1 MPPNP
6 NQPEH
11 SWIAKFRYAFRGL
24 VLGLREQNSFYVH
37 VPVSVAAILAAVF
50 FRVTQAEW
58 CVLVLCILVVCS
70 AEMFNSALEHM
81 AKAVSREY
89 REQLRDALDAAAAAV
104 LVAALG
110 SVVVGAIIFAPRL
123 LPLLPTG

>member
-1 MPPNP
+1 MSIAP
-6 NQPEH
+6 NQPSH
-11 SWIAKFRYAFRGL
+11 SWMAKFRYAFRGL
-24 VLGLREQNSFYVH
+24 GLGLSQQNSFLVH
-37 VPVSVAAILAAVF
+37 VPIAVAVVVAAAC

-58 CVLVLCILVVCS
+58 CILLLCVVIVTS

-81 AKAVSREY
+81 AKAVSREH
-89 REQLRDALDAAAAAV
+89 RDELRDSLDTAAAAV

-123 LPLLPTG
+123 LPLLPIS

>member
-1 MPPNP
+1 MNENP
-6 NQPEH
+6 NQPSH
-11 SWIAKFRYAFRGL
+11 SWIAKFHYAFRGL
-24 VLGLREQNSFYVH
+24 GLGLREQNSFLVH
-37 VPVSVAAILAAVF
+37 APIAVAVLLAAML

-58 CVLVLCILVVCS
+58 CILTLCIIVVCS

-89 REQLRDALDAAAAAV
+89 REELRDSLDTAAAAV

-110 SVVVGAIIFAPRL
+110 SVVIGAIIFAPRL
-123 LPLLPTG
+123 LPLLPMS